1 MSNEKSSIQRDRL
14 KVEGFLHLYTQ
25 SESVPKAQP
34 ERAARWV
41 HESDEVAGLQDNHAF
56 LA

>member
-14 KVEGFLHLYTQ
+14 KVEGFLHREQ